1 MNDNVFIDTN
11 ILVYTYSNDEPSKKE
26 IACNLILS
34 NNTFISTQVI
44 QELINTITRKFKYQY
59 SDALNAITECCNNS
73 NLFTNNHSTIIQAC
87 NIAER
92 YKFSFYDSL
101 ILSAALDS
109 NCSIIYTE
117 DMNDGQVINDKLT
130 IKNPFAA

>member
-1 MNDNVFIDTN
+1 LQSYFK
-11 ILVYTYSNDEPSKKE
+11 Y
-26 IACNLILS
+26 
-34 NNTFISTQVI
+34 NTFIITQVI

-59 SDALNAITECCNNS
+59 SDTLNAITECCNNS